1 MEKKK
6 MYISPNISIIEL
18 EGMMSMTTVSKTQT
32 DSSDGENIS
41 GPSLDGDGDGEDAG

>member
-18 EGMMSMTTVSKTQT
+18 EGIMSMAAVSKTQT
-32 DSSDGENIS
+32 DSPDGSETE
-41 GPSLDGDGDGEDAG
+41 GPEWGGDGDGEDAG